1 MKREMRKSISMIVL
15 ILLFMQTVTIGTL
28 YNPPSTNAEGRVV
41 TLVGDLQDELGASG
55 EWNPADPATQMLL
68 QENGKYVLTGVLP
81 AGNYEYKIA
90 INGSWD
96 ENYGMNGERNGAN
109 YQLSLDKQAEIT
121 FIYDD
126 ATHRVT
132 ILKELSDKEKP
143 RVVGDIQPKLNAG
156 GEWAPD
162 ESTAILHDEDRDN
175 IYTYTAVVPKGKH
188 EFKIV
193 LGTDWS
199 APAYPENNFVL
210 TVIKDTEITFF
221 YNHDTKAVYT
231 DYDPGLPDGNV
242 QGDKLFHD
250 TWDPAYRSPFGAVKK
265 GESVKLRLHAK
276 KGDLTAAKVQ
286 LKNYQSGNTRTVD
299 MEYAGWLELE
309 GSLVE
314 FWEATIKPEEI
325 GVYGYKF
332 IARDGESQKEYG
344 EDIHEGGKGIGVDT
358 GAAFF
363 QLTVYDPAY
372 KTPDWMK
379 EAVVYQIFPDRFYNG
394 NKKNDT
400 AKTTARGD
408 EPIEHKEWNELPDN
422 PREADAGGYKGD
434 GIWSNDFFGGDIAG
448 IQKKLDYI
456 QSLGVNTLYL
466 NPIAHAASNHKYDA
480 TDYKAIDPMF
490 GTPEEFKAFTKELK
504 KRKMYLIL
512 DGVFNHVGDDSIYFD
527 RYGKYETVGA
537 YEYWS
542 AVYDLVNKGVK
553 EEEAKKQVESRFK
566 SEGQVFSPYGFHNW
580 FNIENRKV
588 DGVYQYQ
595 AWWGFDSLPEIKSVP
610 GKAVD
615 YLSELNNEQFAN
627 YIMYD
632 KDSVAKTWLDRGA
645 TGWRLDVA
653 NEVDPE
659 FWREF
664 RKELKTGKKD
674 EPLILGEIWDDAS
687 EYFLGDLYDSVM
699 NYRFRDALINYLKN
713 GNAEGA
719 ENQLNAVYEDYP
731 QEAFYALMNLMGSH
745 DTPRAAFI
753 LGNGTDSFE
762 RAELDKN
769 YQHKLGVERLK
780 LAAILQMG
788 YAGAPTIYYGD
799 EAGVTGSKDPD
810 DRRTYPWGNEDQA
823 LVKHYQAIGKVRTNY
838 HDLFSYGELDHLYA
852 KGDVLAFSRSDEKN
866 FAVVVTN
873 RGNEDQ
879 KVELN
884 VEDLVINGI
893 QLTDQLNKK
902 YTAVTKDGK
911 LVITVPAMGGRMLVS
926 DKGQNLK
933 RPGAVKG
940 LSAVEGSH
948 KATLTW
954 KGGAKN
960 YVVYQT
966 TVEGAFYKKV
976 KETTENKITI
986 DGLDNGRKYYFAV
999 IALDKN
1005 GNRSEKIATET
1016 AVIPHVE
1023 LKAGNYKIDKVTALK
1038 PDMIDLSR
1046 QQTVT
1051 ASIFVKGET
1060 ESDQME
1066 GLQAKLEVKQ
1076 PGSNKWISYPAAYV
1090 AQDGTANVFSAHFLP
1105 LEAGTYEYRFAF
1117 SSDLGRI
1124 WVASEAQSVNFTKGE
1139 DTTAPVEKATLEQ
1152 PVQESGQVNLSWK
1165 LEGENKPYMVAI
1177 VRDGEMIAQLFDMS
1191 KQSYRDGNV
1200 INGKTYTY
1208 EVHVYSQSGN
1218 KVKSNAVTVTPNL
1231 VTVKVTFRVNA
1242 PAYTPQGV
1250 AITMPGSKNGWNTGA
1265 WTMTRGGA
1273 VTNDYEYT
1281 IEAQEGEV
1289 LTYKYVKNGTWDQ
1302 EGLADHT
1309 PANPND
1315 DDVSYYGYGAQGTDL
1330 SIIVSNQGGNEMV
1343 VQDKILRWIDQP
1355 VVVNSHT
1362 DGQTVSS
1369 DSITLTGNAIKAGI
1383 LTING
1388 ERVAIKDDMSFSHKL
1403 SLQTGENKITI
1414 HIEPT
1419 AENKSV
1425 IFKNDGGAIGKATK
1439 TIEYTIIKN

>member
-1 MKREMRKSISMIVL
+1 MKRYMKKSFSMIAL
-15 ILLFMQTVTIGTL
+15 IILLMQTLALGAL
-28 YNPPSTNAEGRVV
+28 NNLPSVNAEGRIV
-41 TLVGDLQDELGASG
+41 TLVGNLQDELGGSG
-55 EWNPADPATQMLL
+55 EWDPADKSTQMQL
-68 QENGKYVLTGVLP
+68 QENEKYVLTGTLP

-96 ENYGMNGERNGAN
+96 ENYGVNGERNGSN
-109 YQLSLDKQAEIT
+109 YQLSLDKETEIT

-126 ATHRVT
+126 TTHRVT
-132 ILKELSDKEKP
+132 ILRELLDSEKP
-143 RVVGDIQPKLNAG
+143 RIVGDLQPKLNAG
-156 GEWAPD
+156 SEWSPS
-162 ESTAILHDEDRDN
+162 ESTAIMQDEDRDN
-175 IYTYTAVVPKGKH
+175 IYTYTALVPKGKH

-210 TVIKDTEITFF
+210 NVVKDAVITFF

-242 QGDKLFHD
+242 QGDKLFHN
-250 TWDPAYRSPFGAVKK
+250 TWDLAYRSPFGAVKA
-265 GESVKLRLHAK
+265 GESVKLRLQAK
-276 KGDLTAAKVQ
+276 KGDLTEARVEV
-286 LKNYQSGNTRTVD
+286 KNYQTGNTISAN
-299 MEYAGWLELE
+299 MEYAGWLELD
-309 GSLVE
+309 GSQVE
-314 FWEATIKPEEI
+314 FWEATIKPEDK

-332 IARDGESQKEYG
+332 IARDGDAQKEYG
-344 EDIHEGGKGIGVDT
+344 EDAYEGGKGVASDGN
-358 GAAFF
+358 AAFF
-363 QLTVYDPAY
+363 QLTVYDSAY

-400 AKTTARGD
+400 AKMNARGE
-408 EPIEHKEWNELPDN
+408 EPIEHRDWNQLPDN
-422 PREADAGGYKGD
+422 PREADSDGYDGD

-448 IQKKLDYI
+448 IQMKLDYI

-480 TDYKAIDPMF
+480 TDFKAIDPMF

-504 KRKMYLIL
+504 KRKMNLIL

-542 AVYDLVNKGVK
+542 AVYDLVNKGVD
-553 EEEAKKQVESRFK
+553 EEAAKKQVAAKFV

-610 GKAVD
+610 GDAVD
-615 YLSELNNEQFAN
+615 YLSELNNKEFAN
-627 YIMYD
+627 YIMYE

-645 TGWRLDVA
+645 SGWRLDVA
-653 NEVDPE
+653 NEVDTE

-687 EYFLGDLYDSVM
+687 QYFLGDLYDSVM

-731 QEAFYALMNLMGSH
+731 KEAFYALMNLMGSH

-762 RAELDKN
+762 RAEQDKN
-769 YQHKLGVERLK
+769 YQHQLGIERLK

-810 DRRTYPWGNEDQA
+810 DRRTYPWGNEN
-823 LVKHYQAIGKVRTNY
+823 LELIKHYKTIGDVRTTY
-838 HDLFSYGELDHLYA
+838 HDLFSYGDLNHLYA
-852 KGDVLAFSRSDEKN
+852 KGDVLAFSRSDKKN
-866 FAVVVTN
+866 VAVILTN
-873 RGNEDQ
+873 RGNED
-879 KVELN
+879 KRVELD
-884 VEDLVINGI
+884 VDDIVINGI
-893 QLTDQLNKK
+893 KFTDQLDKK
-902 YTAVTKDGK
+902 YKAASKDGK
-911 LVITVPAMGGRMLVS
+911 LVVTIPAMSGRMLVS

-933 RPGAVKG
+933 RPEEVKQ
-940 LSAVEGSH
+940 LTAVEGNHSVS
-948 KATLTW
+948 LTW

-960 YVVYQT
+960 YAVYMT

-976 KETTENKITI
+976 AETEDKNITI
-986 DGLDNGRKYYFAV
+986 DGLENGRKYYFAV
-999 IALDKN
+999 ITIDKN
-1005 GNRSEKIATET
+1005 GNRSEKTKLET
-1016 AVIPHVE
+1016 AAIPHVK
-1023 LKAGNYKIDKVTALK
+1023 LIGNNYKIDHVSALENGK
-1038 PDMIDLSR
+1038 IDLSKP
-1046 QQTVT
+1046 QVVT

-1060 ESDQME
+1060 VSEQME
-1066 GLQAKLEVKQ
+1066 GLKAKLEVKQ
-1076 PGSNKWISYPAAYV
+1076 PGSSNWISYPSVYIG
-1090 AQDGTANVFSAHFLP
+1090 QEEEANVFQAQFLP
-1105 LEAGTYEYRFAF
+1105 LAEGTYEYRFAF
-1117 SSDLGRI
+1117 SSDLGRN
-1124 WVASEAQSVNFTKGE
+1124 WVTSEVQSVNFTKGE
-1139 DTTAPVEKATLEQ
+1139 DIGVPAELVLLEQ
-1152 PVQESGQVNLSWK
+1152 PLQESGQVNLSWN
-1165 LEGENKPYMVAI
+1165 LEGANNPYMTAI

-1200 INGKTYTY
+1200 VNGKTYNY
-1208 EVHVYSQSGN
+1208 EVHVYNQSGQM
-1218 KVKSNAVTVTPNL
+1218 VKSNGVTVTPDRIM
-1231 VTVKVTFRVNA
+1231 VQVTFKLNA
-1242 PAYTPQGV
+1242 PDYTPQG
-1250 AITMPGSKNGWNTGA
+1250 ATITIPGSKNSWNTGA
-1265 WTMTRGGA
+1265 WAMTRGGA
-1273 VTNDYEYT
+1273 VTSDYEYT
-1281 IEAQEGEV
+1281 IEALEGEE

-1315 DDVSYYGYGAQGTDL
+1315 DDVSYYGYGAPGTDL
-1330 SIIVSNQGGNEMV
+1330 SITVTNQGGNKMV
-1343 VQDKILRWIDQP
+1343 VHDKILRWIDLP
-1355 VVVNSHT
+1355 VVVTSHT
-1362 DGQTVSS
+1362 DGQAVSS
-1369 DSITLTGNAIKAGI
+1369 DSITLKGNAIKAGI

-1388 ERVAIKDDMSFSHKL
+1388 ERVAINSDMSFSHQITLK
-1403 SLQTGENKITI
+1403 SGENNIVL
-1414 HIEPT
+1414 HIEPSE
-1419 AENKSV
+1419 ENKSA

-1439 TIEYTIIKN
+1439 TLELTIVKK